1 MFEVITV
8 ALFWKTK
15 PTVDLKKAEK
25 ILSDHKVFSF
35 IGSGDPHEEMGKCRV
50 FLKTIEQT
58 KKDLLIFDGDF
69 LADPAY
75 LKAEQDITA
84 ITQKSVKALSQLY
97 GKLLEAK
104 TPTLLAAGNYEIFG
118 TTTDAIQDLGTDEL
132 FDVGCNKKAPL
143 KEIMI
148 FEKPVFMDVIT
159 QRITWPGNVYNTKGF
174 TLIGAEGSNPINYT
188 FPGER
193 TEENIR
199 WALETP
205 WSNISPESE
214 KTILVVHSP
223 PFGIRDRLGRFGV
236 PPHLW
241 GARKGST
248 GLRNFLDTKRAF
260 LTLVGHI
267 HEDFGIN
274 IRAYPKD
281 DQEAEPKETDMTFRN
296 RTKLLIGY
304 DTKQTELSIVL
315 NKGTLEYWN
324 WSHITIAEQGTLR
337 LIDVEGEWMNRKGEK
352 KSFKKYNQII
362 DYDNSISSFFT

>member
-1 MFEVITV
+1 MV
-8 ALFWKTK
+8 LFWKKK
-15 PTVDLKKAEK
+15 PAVDLKKAEAV
-25 ILSDHKVFSF
+25 LADNKVFSF
-35 IGSGDPHEEMGKCRV
+35 VGSGDPHEQLGKVRV
-50 FLKTIEQT
+50 FLKTLAQVKT
-58 KKDLLIFDGDF
+58 DLLVFDGDF
-69 LADPAY
+69 LEEPAY
-75 LKAEQDITA
+75 LRADKDINQ
-84 ITQKSVKALSQLY
+84 ITLDSVKALGQLHSNLLDA
-97 GKLLEAK
+97 KL
-104 TPTLLAAGNYEIFG
+104 PTLLAAGNYEIFG
-118 TTTDAIQDLGTDEL
+118 TTTEAIHDLGSDQL
-132 FDVGCNKKAPL
+132 FDIGCNKKAPQ

-148 FEKPVFMDVIT
+148 FEKPVYMDLVT
-159 QRITWPGNVYNTKGF
+159 QRTTWPGNVFDLEGF

-193 TEENIR
+193 TEENMG

-205 WSNISPESE
+205 WSKISPQSE

-223 PFGIRDRLGRFGV
+223 PYGIRDRLGRFGV

-248 GLRNFLDTKRAF
+248 GLRKFLDRKRPF

-274 IRAYPKD
+274 IRAWPKD
-281 DQEAEPKETDMTFRN
+281 DKEAELKETDITFRN
-296 RTKLLIGY
+296 RIKLLIGY
-304 DTKQTELSIVL
+304 DSKQTELSIVL

-337 LIDVEGEWMNRKGEK
+337 LIDVEGEWMNRKGKK

-362 DYDNSISSFFT
+362 DYDDTISAFFS